1 MDPLTLDEFLG
12 TNDTKTEG
20 KRLAYITGKSE
31 GVKALLKDIFAEAGV
46 PTVGDNDLVDLDPP
60 LFLPAS
66 DLVRFLCKTDMLSE
80 SFAQKLPLLC
90 LIVFSSAHCSYRTSN
105 PIPLNPQ
112 EKAFLSVTQTAAYGL
127 AETPSSGW
135 ELRWLDA
142 AQNRIPL
149 QRVELS
155 R

>member
-1 MDPLTLDEFLG
+1 M
-12 TNDTKTEG
+12 TEG

-66 DLVRFLCKTDMLSE
+66 NLVRFLCKTDMLSE

-112 EKAFLSVTQTAAYGL
+112 EKAFLSVTETAAFG
-127 AETPSSGW
+127 
-135 ELRWLDA
+135 LDA
-142 AQNRIPL
+142 
-149 QRVELS
+149 S
-155 R
+155 KFT